1 MLITT
6 RITLNDYDLEEKK
19 IRKKTLQLCWIT
31 QSIKKTLGTY
41 LKIMFFIF
49 LNCSGSTPV
58 FLYTE
63 TVIFFNNCTIFVY
76 QSRIM

>member
-19 IRKKTLQLCWIT
+19 IRKKTLQFCWIT
-31 QSIKKTLGTY
+31 QSIKKTLGTC

-63 TVIFFNNCTIFVY
+63 TVIFFLIIVLFLYTNPA
-76 QSRIM
+76 

>member
-6 RITLNDYDLEEKK
+6 RITQNDYDLEEKK
-19 IRKKTLQLCWIT
+19 IRKKNNYVGSPKVLQ
-31 QSIKKTLGTY
+31 KTLDAY

>member
-1 MLITT
+1 MGDTMLTTT

-41 LKIMFFIF
+41 LKIMFLIF
-49 LNCSGSTPV
+49 LNCSGSTTPV
-58 FLYTE
+58 FFIYRDCD
-63 TVIFFNNCTIFVY
+63 FF
-76 QSRIM
+76 